1 MSTIWQDKTGLSSTR
16 CSDRRNIRAHH
27 RVVGVSPSS
36 ACDCLLIRLLHAGR
50 RQTDPMLLRLIS
62 SYFMAP
68 GRAFCNRKKGEYLCH
83 VITLGQKR
91 LLFIYTRPTNAYG
104 LPTAK
109 SVCRALLAEPLAPL
123 IGLTVVRR
131 EYSAGRRASQAS
143 DPMTFGHG
151 QWLPSQEPPASNGR
165 NNNKCHFA
173 LIKIEATFSP
183 V

>member
-1 MSTIWQDKTGLSSTR
+1 MPVADKR
-16 CSDRRNIRAHH
+16 IQCC
-27 RVVGVSPSS
+27 
-36 ACDCLLIRLLHAGR
+36 CDSFPVILWR
-50 RQTDPMLLRLIS
+50 
-62 SYFMAP
+62 
-68 GRAFCNRKKGEYLCH
+68 RAFCNRKKGEYLCH